1 MNHSTLHLPIS
12 NALIM
17 VLLFMA
23 SPKAKCQ
30 KQCWVAIRN
39 KNRQSMVIKV
49 AFRTHNHNFKMKDL
63 FLVYKYVLQI
73 FE

>member
-1 MNHSTLHLPIS
+1 
-12 NALIM
+12 M

-39 KNRQSMVIKV
+39 KNKQSMVIKV
-49 AFRTHNHNFKMKDL
+49 AFGFITTIKK
-63 FLVYKYVLQI
+63 
-73 FE
+73 